1 MIKGLIIT
9 HGNFGKE
16 LVAVA
21 AEILEEKV
29 DIDSFSFDWK
39 EDGTGTIHKVEKY
52 LEQHREN
59 NIIIFTDMF
68 GGSPT
73 NICYK
78 FNQKNIEIITGVNL
92 PGLLKF
98 LTYKDKGIPFK
109 ELVKLIKKE
118 AIEGINIISEF
129 LGEKKNDQRN
139 H

>member
-9 HGNFGKE
+9 HGNLGKE

-21 AEILEEKV
+21 EGILEEKV
-29 DIDSFSFDWK
+29 DIDCVSFDWR
-39 EDGTGTIHKVEKY
+39 EDGTGAVQEVEHY
-52 LEQHREN
+52 LGQYRES

-78 FNQKNIEIITGVNL
+78 FNRKNIEIITGVNL

-98 LTYKDKGIPFK
+98 LTYKDKDVPFN
-109 ELVKLIKKE
+109 EFVKLIKKE

-129 LGEKKNDQRN
+129 LGEKKK
-139 H
+139 

>member
-39 EDGTGTIHKVEKY
+39 EDGTGTVNRVEQY
-52 LEQHREN
+52 LEQHRDN
-59 NIIIFTDMF
+59 NIVIFTDMF

-78 FNQKNIEIITGVNL
+78 FNRKNLEIITGVNL

-98 LTYKDKGIPFK
+98 LTYKDKDIPFK

-129 LGEKKNDQRN
+129 LGEKKK
-139 H
+139 

>member
-16 LVAVA
+16 LAAVA

-39 EDGTGTIHKVEKY
+39 EDGTGTIYKLEKY
-52 LEQHREN
+52 LEQYHEN

-98 LTYKDKGIPFK
+98 LTYKDKDMPFK

-129 LGEKKNDQRN
+129 LGEKKK
-139 H
+139 

>member
-21 AEILEEKV
+21 EEILEEKV

-39 EDGTGTIHKVEKY
+39 EDGTGTIHKVEHY
-52 LEQHREN
+52 LEQHQEN
-59 NIIIFTDMF
+59 NIVIFTDMF

-78 FNQKNIEIITGVNL
+78 FNRKNLEIITGVNL

-98 LTYKDKGIPFK
+98 LTY
-109 ELVKLIKKE
+109 
-118 AIEGINIISEF
+118 
-129 LGEKKNDQRN
+129 
-139 H
+139 

>member
-9 HGNFGKE
+9 HGNLGKE
-16 LVAVA
+16 LVSVA
-21 AEILEEKV
+21 EGILEEKV
-29 DIDSFSFDWK
+29 DVDCVSFDWR
-39 EDGTGTIHKVEKY
+39 EDGTGAVHRVEHY
-52 LEQHREN
+52 LGQHRDC

-78 FNQKNIEIITGVNL
+78 FNRKNIEIITGVNL

-98 LTYKDKGIPFK
+98 LTYKDKDIPFK
-109 ELVKLIKKE
+109 DFVKLIKKE

-129 LGEKKNDQRN
+129 LGEKKK
-139 H
+139 

>member
-21 AEILEEKV
+21 EEILEEKV

-39 EDGTGTIHKVEKY
+39 GDGTGTIQKVEHY
-52 LEQHREN
+52 LEKYRDN
-59 NIIIFTDMF
+59 NIVIFTDMF

-78 FNQKNIEIITGVNL
+78 YNRKNLEIITGVNL

-98 LTYKDKGIPFK
+98 LTYKDKDIPFK
-109 ELVKLIKKE
+109 DLVKMIKKE

-129 LGEKKNDQRN
+129 LGEKKK
-139 H
+139 